1 MGGSCQGV
9 INKDED
15 YKIKG
20 VELAADYKTDNF
32 SMGLSYSRAR
42 SKGEETGYNI
52 SSVSG
57 SSSESGDKYMVNLG
71 YAPTETTE
79 LGWRSTYVASV
90 MPNTGGDDVKKPNY
104 DVHDIYMSYIP
115 TQVEGLKAT
124 LGVYNLF
131 DETYA
136 SHASRNNA
144 LDDNYTDFEMG
155 RNIKT
160 SLTYQF

>member
-1 MGGSCQGV
+1 
-9 INKDED
+9 
-15 YKIKG
+15 
-20 VELAADYKTDNF
+20 
-32 SMGLSYSRAR
+32 
-42 SKGEETGYNI
+42 
-52 SSVSG
+52 
-57 SSSESGDKYMVNLG
+57 
-71 YAPTETTE
+71 
-79 LGWRSTYVASV
+79 

-104 DVHDIYMSYIP
+104 DVHDIYMSYTP

-124 LGVYNLF
+124 LGVYNIF